1 MTQRSNK
8 NYTTVTSL
16 LPYTYYD
23 FSVIA
28 HCNATYQPQSHPVC
42 TRTKSAPPTITSVST
57 NVSTLSFTWNTST
70 CSSILYEINIT
81 IGCETTPVSNVEVY
95 NVFNFTVMAQQP
107 MRGTDGQNTS
117 SSDTDSS
124 LYSTSIS
131 GLLPGTAYGIKI
143 RSFCAAESEITGY
156 SGVFCAMTAEPD
168 IECNS
173 SVAFFALS
181 QNNASQPVSDQ
192 LVAAI
197 YSPISNGNTY
207 FGVDPEDQLFLLKVN
222 VLGSRGLLPFG
233 TDYGGLEYEY
243 SYSSSSYYGLQYT
256 LPKPL
261 PFFGK
266 DQSIL
271 YVNARGFIS
280 IGEPYLNPWSLIPF
294 PLTGEVPMVAAF
306 WWWYYTKA
314 YVHSYQLGSGAFDN
328 AVIEVVG
335 DRLQGFDMVN
345 STFQPET
352 LVSITWS
359 LVSVVKQTILCTVN
373 CITHFAYMA
382 SNCMQYS
389 DSGLLTCVCMYLH
402 CRATPTMSSTPLKCG
417 LFPMTS
423 EHLQSSSLMMR
434 TGTFPTGTVHTPS
447 TSR

>member
-1 MTQRSNK
+1 MIPGVYNTYITWTVPPCTEPTYEVLAQFGCSSEGGTGDVTQRSNK
-8 NYTTVTSL
+8 NYTTITSL

-28 HCNATYQPQSHPVC
+28 HCNTTYKPQSHPVC
-42 TRTKSAPPTITSVST
+42 ARTKSAPPTITNVSAT
-57 NVSTLSFTWNTST
+57 VSTLSFTWNMST
-70 CSSILYEINIT
+70 CSSFLFEINIT
-81 IGCETTPVSNVEVY
+81 TGCESTTDSNVKVY
-95 NVFNFTVMAQQP
+95 NVFNFTATAQQP
-107 MRGTDGQNTS
+107 MHDADGQNAS
-117 SSDTDSS
+117 STGTDSS
-124 LYSTSIS
+124 FNSTSIS

-143 RSFCAAESEITGY
+143 RSFCAVGSEITGH
-156 SGVFCAMTAEPD
+156 SDVFCAMTAEPD

-181 QNNASQPVSDQ
+181 QNNGSQPVSNQ
-192 LVAAI
+192 LVATI
-197 YSPISNGNTY
+197 YDPISNGNTY
-207 FGVDPEDQLFLLKVN
+207 FGIDPEDQLFLLKVN

-233 TDYGGLEYEY
+233 TDYGGLEYEF

-306 WWWYYTKA
+306 WWWYYTKV
-314 YVHSYQLGSGAFDN
+314 YVHSYQLGSGAFDD
-328 AVIEVVG
+328 AVIDVVG
-335 DRLQGFDMVN
+335 DRLRGFATVN
-345 STFQPET
+345 NTFQPET

-359 LVSVVKQTILCTVN
+359 LVSVGK
-373 CITHFAYMA
+373 
-382 SNCMQYS
+382 
-389 DSGLLTCVCMYLH
+389 
-402 CRATPTMSSTPLKCG
+402 
-417 LFPMTS
+417 
-423 EHLQSSSLMMR
+423 
-434 TGTFPTGTVHTPS
+434 
-447 TSR
+447 

>member
-8 NYTTVTSL
+8 NYTTITSL

-28 HCNATYQPQSHPVC
+28 HCNTTYKPQSHPVC
-42 TRTKSAPPTITSVST
+42 ARTKSAPPTITNVSAT
-57 NVSTLSFTWNTST
+57 VSTLSFTWNMST
-70 CSSILYEINIT
+70 CSSFLFEINIT
-81 IGCETTPVSNVEVY
+81 TECESTADSNVKVY
-95 NVFNFTVMAQQP
+95 NVFNFTATAQQP
-107 MRGTDGQNTS
+107 MHDADGQNAS
-117 SSDTDSS
+117 STGTDSS
-124 LYSTSIS
+124 FNSTSIS
-131 GLLPGTAYGIKI
+131 GLLPRTAYGIKI
-143 RSFCAAESEITGY
+143 RSFCAVGSEITGH
-156 SGVFCAMTAEPD
+156 SDVFCAMTAEPD

-181 QNNASQPVSDQ
+181 QNNGSQPVSNQ
-192 LVAAI
+192 LVATI
-197 YSPISNGNTY
+197 YDPISNGNTY
-207 FGVDPEDQLFLLKVN
+207 FGIDPEDQLFLLKVN

-233 TDYGGLEYEY
+233 TDYGGLEYEF
-243 SYSSSSYYGLQYT
+243 SYSSLSYYGLQYT

-314 YVHSYQLGSGAFDN
+314 YVHSYQLGSSTFDN

-335 DRLQGFDMVN
+335 DRLRGFDMVN
-345 STFQPET
+345 SRFQPET
-352 LVSITWS
+352 LVSITWN
-359 LVSVVKQTILCTVN
+359 LVSVGK
-373 CITHFAYMA
+373 
-382 SNCMQYS
+382 
-389 DSGLLTCVCMYLH
+389 
-402 CRATPTMSSTPLKCG
+402 
-417 LFPMTS
+417 
-423 EHLQSSSLMMR
+423 
-434 TGTFPTGTVHTPS
+434 
-447 TSR
+447 